1 MTKLDLLELLREE
14 CATHTQT
21 RVAKMLGYSSGAI
34 SQVLSGT
41 YGGDTSIILEKVEE
55 IFGGVFVN
63 CPTLGEIPLAL
74 CAEHRRR
81 PPTTDSF
88 YARMYRA
95 CQACERKHNGGKP

>member
-1 MTKLDLLELLREE
+1 MTKLDLLELLKSE
-14 CATHTQT
+14 CATHTQA
-21 RVAKMLGYSSGAI
+21 RVAKQLGYSSTTI

-41 YGGDTSIILEKVEE
+41 YAGDSATVLEKVEE
-55 IFGGVFVN
+55 IFGGVFVD
-63 CPTLGEIPLAL
+63 CPTLGEIPLSL

-95 CQACERKHNGGKP
+95 CKVCDRRKP

>member
-14 CATHTQT
+14 CTARSQKK
-21 RVAKMLGYSSGAI
+21 VGDMLGYSGTTI

-41 YGGDTSIILEKVEE
+41 YAGDTATVLERVEE
-55 IFGGVFVN
+55 IFGGVFVE
-63 CPTLGEIPLAL
+63 CATLGEIPLAL

-81 PPTTDSF
+81 APTTDSF

-95 CQACERKHNGGKP
+95 CKSCQRRK